1 MARPKTIPDNAH
13 PVVRAIF
20 MRMNE
25 LNLSYIQ
32 VARRADIHPKVLE
45 RWRNAAEPKMET
57 LEKVL
62 TALGLTLTVEKDN
75 ERH

>member
-13 PVVRAIF
+13 PIVRAIF
-20 MRMNE
+20 ARMNE
-25 LNLSYIQ
+25 LNLSYMQ

-45 RWRNAAEPKMET
+45 RWRTASEPKMET

-62 TALGLTLTVEKDN
+62 KALGLTLTVEKTN